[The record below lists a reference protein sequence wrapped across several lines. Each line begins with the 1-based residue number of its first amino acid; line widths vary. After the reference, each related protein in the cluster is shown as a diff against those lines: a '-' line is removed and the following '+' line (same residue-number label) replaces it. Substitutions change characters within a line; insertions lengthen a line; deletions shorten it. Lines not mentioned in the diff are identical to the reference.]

1 MAVTTITS
9 RRTATGRPSERPS
22 GRADELL
29 RRADAELLAAQFSQE
44 SWEKFTH
51 AHLAALRAGAALL
64 ADRAAQPSRRAPRT
78 VWELLDRAFPDLSR
92 WTVYFAHGA
101 GLRSAVEAGR
111 FDAVS
116 EERAE
121 DVLCMAEDFL
131 DLVRRELEPEDAA
144 PSAPTVRAG

>member
-1 MAVTTITS
+1 MPVTIIAS
-9 RRTATGRPSERPS
+9 GRTAPVRPS
-22 GRADELL
+22 GRTDELL
-29 RRADAELLAAQFSQE
+29 RRADAELLAAQFSPE
-44 SWEKFTH
+44 PWERFTH

-78 VWELLDRAFPDLSR
+78 VWELLDRSFPHLSR
-92 WTVYFAHGA
+92 WTVYFAGGA

-121 DVLCMAEDFL
+121 DVVCMAEDFL
-131 DLVRRELEPEDAA
+131 DVVRRELEPESDTPAA
-144 PSAPTVRAG
+144 PSVRAG